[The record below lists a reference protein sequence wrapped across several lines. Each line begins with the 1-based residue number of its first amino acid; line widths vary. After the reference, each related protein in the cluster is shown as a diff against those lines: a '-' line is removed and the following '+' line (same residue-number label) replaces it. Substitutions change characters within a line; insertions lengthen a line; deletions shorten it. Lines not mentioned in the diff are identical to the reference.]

1 MISSLRRV
9 TQLLDVMRPVF
20 LSAFSIF
27 ISFCLLQPV
36 ALWLNPSFTLLA
48 SRSVGKIAFTL
59 VVIMHIV
66 MLAATLPRL
75 EWQQFVQR
83 TIMFVTTRSWLQPFF
98 ALFALFAA
106 LHAFLL
112 CCLAST
118 PYVTGYI
125 PSALTIF
132 SKIPTLTFGFVATF
146 FLAWT
151 EEAIFR
157 GTVIPLLRRGK
168 LSALSSVLV
177 SALIFMLAHDVTAPW
192 HLLSN
197 DLPLGI
203 GLFLL
208 GVMLAQLFMV
218 SNTLYIGM
226 GAHAGL
232 VFIKVFLRRIPC
244 LAYVDALPWWLHSDL
259 RQSPLVHVCF
269 TLVIIGIFWFNQ
281 PLFFNRLPKN
291 S

>member
-59 VVIMHIV
+59 VVIVHII

-75 EWQQFVQR
+75 EWQQFLQS
-83 TIMFVTTRSWLQPFF
+83 TIMFIKTRFWLQPFF
-98 ALFALFAA
+98 GMFALFGA
-106 LHAFLL
+106 LHALLL
-112 CCLAST
+112 CCLTST

-125 PSALTIF
+125 PSVKIIF
-132 SKIPTLTFGFVATF
+132 EKTPTLAFGFIATF

-157 GTVIPLLRRGK
+157 GTIIPLLRRGK
-168 LSALSSVLV
+168 LSALSTVFL
-177 SALIFMLAHDVTAPW
+177 SALIFSLVHDITAPW
-192 HLLSN
+192 HLLSC

-208 GVMLAQLFMV
+208 GVMLAQLFII

-244 LAYVDALPWWLHSDL
+244 LTYTDQLPWWLHSDL
-259 RQSPLVHVCF
+259 RQSPLVHLCF
-269 TLVIIGIFWFNQ
+269 VLVIVGIFWFNQ
-281 PLFFNRLPKN
+281 SVFFNREKN
-291 S
+291 H

>member
-9 TQLLDVMRPVF
+9 TQLLDVMRPVL

-59 VVIMHIV
+59 VVIVHIL
-66 MLAATLPRL
+66 MLAATLPRS
-75 EWQQFVQR
+75 EWQQFLQR
-83 TIMFVTTRSWLQPFF
+83 NVGFITDRRWLMPFF
-98 ALFALFAA
+98 SVFALFAA
-106 LHAFLL
+106 LHTCLL
-112 CCLAST
+112 WGLSST
-118 PYVTGYI
+118 PYVTGYF
-125 PSALTIF
+125 PSFVEIG
-132 SKIPTLTFGFVATF
+132 SKVPTLAFGFVATF

-157 GTVIPLLRRGK
+157 GTVIPLLRRGGIT
-168 LSALSSVLV
+168 ALGSVLI
-177 SALIFMLAHDVTAPW
+177 SALIFMFAHDVTAPW
-192 HLLSN
+192 HLLTT

-208 GVMLAQLFMV
+208 GVMLAQLFII

-244 LAYVDALPWWLHSDL
+244 LAYTTNIPWWLHEDL
-259 RQSPLVHVCF
+259 RQSPLVHACF
-269 TLVIIGIFWFNQ
+269 LLVICGVFWHQ
-281 PLFFNRLPKN
+281 RKLFFKN
-291 S
+291 Q

>member
-36 ALWLNPSFTLLA
+36 ALWLDPSFTLLA

-59 VVIMHIV
+59 VVIAHII
-66 MLAATLPRL
+66 MLAATLPQL
-75 EWQQFVQR
+75 EWRHFVQR
-83 TIMFVTTRSWLQPFF
+83 NVMFVVTRSWLAPFFTVF
-98 ALFALFAA
+98 ALFASMHTLLLF
-106 LHAFLL
+106 
-112 CCLAST
+112 CLAST

-125 PSALTIF
+125 PSVITIF
-132 SKIPTLTFGFVATF
+132 SKLPTLAFGFVATF

-157 GTVIPLLRRGK
+157 GTVIQLLRRGK
-168 LSALSSVLV
+168 LSALSCVLI

-192 HLLSN
+192 NLLTST
-197 DLPLGI
+197 LPLGI

-208 GVMLAQLFMV
+208 GVMLAQLFII

-244 LAYVDALPWWLHSDL
+244 LTYTDHLPWWLHSDL
-259 RQSPLVHVCF
+259 RQSPLVHLCF
-269 TLVIIGIFWFNQ
+269 LLVIVSIFWKKRTI
-281 PLFFNRLPKN
+281 FFQKPTF
-291 S
+291 

>member
-27 ISFCLLQPV
+27 LSFCLLQPI

-48 SRSVGKIAFTL
+48 NRSAGKIAFTL
-59 VVIMHIV
+59 VVIVHII
-66 MLAATLPRL
+66 MLAATLPRS
-75 EWQQFVQR
+75 EWQQFLER
-83 TIMFVTTRSWLQPFF
+83 TILFIKTRNWLRPFF
-98 ALFALFAA
+98 GMFSLFAL
-106 LHAFLL
+106 LHALL
-112 CCLAST
+112 LYGLSYS
-118 PYVTGYI
+118 PYVTSYA
-125 PSALTIF
+125 PSIKIIFEKTPALA
-132 SKIPTLTFGFVATF
+132 FGFLATF

-168 LSALSSVLV
+168 LSTLNSVFL
-177 SALIFMLAHDVTAPW
+177 SALIFSLVHDITAPW
-192 HLLSN
+192 HLLSC

-208 GVMLAQLFMV
+208 GIMLAQLFII

-244 LAYVDALPWWLHSDL
+244 LAYTDHLPWWLHSDL
-259 RQSPLVHVCF
+259 RQSPLVHLAF
-269 TLVIIGIFWFNQ
+269 ILVIIGIFWHHRR
-281 PLFFNRLPKN
+281 LFFRSQK
-291 S
+291 